1 LNLHALKVLEYAEV
15 KRLLEGFASSGLGKR
30 RVREVE
36 PLIDVEEVERL
47 IAETTELKELL
58 APARE
63 LPIGGLHDVFPLFDG
78 LDGGVEVLNSE
89 EILLIADT
97 LRAGRTIKGYLEDAD
112 ERLPRMR
119 GYADAI
125 HLQRELEER
134 IAATFNEGGA
144 IKNTASSRLKSVRK
158 NIEQLRGRIRS
169 KLQSLLRAA
178 NVGPYLQDTGI
189 REVKGRPTLAIKA
202 QHAGKVAGARRDRS
216 DSGGTIFVEP
226 EGVRGMSEELEGAL
240 DEEKAEMKRILQEIT
255 GMIASRSKEMR
266 ETLGVLAHIDM
277 TYAKVRLSRTFGM
290 NPPVFNGEGIVR
302 LQEARHPLLMEV
314 QQQTGEPEEV
324 VPIDVRLGEDFDTLI
339 VTGPN
344 TGGKTVTLK
353 TIGLL
358 ALMGQSGM
366 HVSAAAAELPI
377 FMNVLADI
385 GDEQSIEQ
393 SLSTF
398 SSHLR
403 NVAEILEQA
412 DSRSLVLMDELGGGT
427 DPAEGA
433 ALARAILEFLHERK
447 VRTAVS
453 THISDLKKL
462 GYTVPGIENASIE
475 FDLATLRPTHRLM
488 IGTPGSSNA
497 LAIARR
503 LGLSEEVIDRAEQ
516 SPKGD
521 DPTAEL
527 INQLQA
533 AKAAAVENQKETGRA
548 REEVERLEREWRK
561 KMDEV
566 ADKEVEVKA
575 QKGEEA
581 FDVLRSL
588 RKEMGKLLKREPTRR
603 GLLQALGEMAG
614 GLDEKLDN
622 TPQAEQQKQLQVG
635 DEVVVRSLDRVGVL
649 GEIDVPGK
657 KAVVRFGEIPMRVA
671 LDELAPFTP

>member
-1 LNLHALKVLEYAEV
+1 MNRHALKVLEYAEV
-15 KRLLEGFASSGLGKR
+15 KRLLESFASSGLGKR

-36 PLIDVEEVERL
+36 PLTDVEEVERL
-47 IAETTELKELL
+47 IGETTELKELL
-58 APARE
+58 KPARE
-63 LPIGGLHDVFPLFDG
+63 LPIGGLHDVFPLLDSV
-78 LDGGVEVLNSE
+78 DGGAEVLNSE

-125 HLQRELEER
+125 HLQAELEER

-158 NIEQLRGRIRS
+158 KIEQLRGRIRS

-202 QHAGKVAGARRDRS
+202 QHASKVAGARRDRS
-216 DSGGTIFVEP
+216 DSGGTVFVEP
-226 EGVRGMSEELEGAL
+226 GAL

-255 GMIASRSKEMR
+255 GMIGVRSKEMR
-266 ETLGVLAHIDM
+266 ETLGVLAHVDM
-277 TYAKVRLSRTFGM
+277 TYAKVRLSRTFEM
-290 NPPVFNGEGIVR
+290 NPPTLNGEGIVR
-302 LQEARHPLLMEV
+302 LRQARHPLLMEV
-314 QQQTGEPEEV
+314 QRQTGEPEEV

-377 FMNVLADI
+377 FANVLADI

-403 NVAEILEQA
+403 NIAEILEQA
-412 DSRSLVLMDELGGGT
+412 DARSLVLMDELGGGT

-475 FDLATLRPTHRLM
+475 FALATLRPTHRLM

-533 AKAAAVENQKETGRA
+533 AKAAAAENQQETGRA
-548 REEVERLEREWRK
+548 REEVERLEREWKK

-566 ADKEVEVKA
+566 ASKEVEVKA

-581 FDVLRSL
+581 FDVLRGL
-588 RKEMGKLLKREPTRR
+588 RKEIGKLLKREPTRR

-614 GLDEKLDN
+614 GLDEKLDSS
-622 TPQAEQQKQLQVG
+622 PQAEQQKQLQVG

-649 GEIDVPGK
+649 GEIDVAGK